1 MHLPFQATCP
11 ILNACAWALY
21 IGALMHA
28 FSLSGDLS
36 DILRLDLAPSNLGQP
51 QFLALKDFE
60 SGSALDSALALV
72 EHLMEG
78 S

>member
-1 MHLPFQATCP
+1 M
-11 ILNACAWALY
+11 LY
-21 IGALMHA
+21 DCVII
-28 FSLSGDLS
+28 GDLS
-36 DILRLDLAPSNLGQP
+36 DILRLDLNPNTFSQP

-78 S
+78 G